1 MIRPAKDTD
10 VLAIIGLIEA
20 AHKRSIYA
28 DVDVVDRDFT
38 RQMFTRSLTCTENSG
53 AGGVLFLVSEND
65 GKIEGY
71 FFGFL
76 HRLYEIGK
84 KLAATDVHFYLSPDA
99 DPRDALKIVN
109 AFIEWGVKNPKV
121 VEIRIGESNVMGE
134 PDPRFAELLKR
145 KGFEAGATVFTKRTS
160 LLKEA

>member
-1 MIRPAKDTD
+1 MIRPAKETD
-10 VLAIIGLIEA
+10 VMAIISVIEA

-38 RQMFTRSLTCTENSG
+38 RQMFTRAMTCTENSG

-65 GKIEGY
+65 GKIGGY

-76 HRLYEIGK
+76 HRLYEVGK
-84 KLAATDVHFYLSPDA
+84 KLAATDVHFYLAPDA
-99 DPRDALKIVN
+99 DPRDCLKIVN
-109 AFIEWGVKNPKV
+109 TFEAWADGNPKV
-121 VEIRIGESNVMGE
+121 VEKRIGESNVMGE

-145 KGFEAGATVFTKRTS
+145 KGFEAGATVFTKRVNLS
-160 LLKEA
+160 